1 MLSQSP
7 RTACGC
13 HEFPLL
19 PHCTCLAPMS
29 VRSKMEKVFGEEE
42 PAALVFVKCWC
53 PGAKPC
59 EAFYAAAGRW
69 QDAVAARS

>member
-53 PGAKPC
+53 PPVRSLAKPSTQLLG
-59 EAFYAAAGRW
+59 AGKML
-69 QDAVAARS
+69 